1 MIWALVIAIAILIVA
16 VLIHTWIFEIAEAD
30 EVFFGIVGG
39 FFLLFIASAFALA
52 WLMPDLS
59 AGSNVSGLVS
69 AWVNNGATAE
79 SGGASELPLYGE

>member
-39 FFLLFIASAFALA
+39 FFLLFVASAFALA
-52 WLMPDLS
+52 WLLPDLS
-59 AGSNVSGLVS
+59 ARSNVGGLVG
-69 AWVNNGATAE
+69 AWVNNGASVATAE
-79 SGGASELPLYGE
+79 ANGLPLYGE

>member
-52 WLMPDLS
+52 WLLPDLS
-59 AGSNVSGLVS
+59 ARSNVGGLVS
-69 AWVNNGATAE
+69 AWVSNGATAG
-79 SGGASELPLYGE
+79 SDGTSELPLYGE

>member
-52 WLMPDLS
+52 WLMPDLTER
-59 AGSNVSGLVS
+59 SNLGGLVS
-69 AWVNNGATAE
+69 AWINNGATA
-79 SGGASELPLYGE
+79 ASAGTELPLYGE